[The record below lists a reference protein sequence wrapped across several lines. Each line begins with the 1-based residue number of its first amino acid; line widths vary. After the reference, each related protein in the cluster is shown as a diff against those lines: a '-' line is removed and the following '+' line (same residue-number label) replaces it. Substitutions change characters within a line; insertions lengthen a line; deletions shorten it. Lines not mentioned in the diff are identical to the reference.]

1 MVDNPNFDYIGVSP
15 QGGFMPGMT
24 LDRDEKYKFMAWNSV
39 GSVAVK
45 QDENSG
51 FSVIQ
56 IEFADKSFH
65 KNLIIGNQ
73 MNASIGSLNYCGA
86 FLASKG

>member
-1 MVDNPNFDYIGVSP
+1 LVDNPNFDYIGVSP

-51 FSVIQ
+51 FSVI
-56 IEFADKSFH
+56 
-65 KNLIIGNQ
+65 
-73 MNASIGSLNYCGA
+73 
-86 FLASKG
+86 